1 MKLSIKIILSAIA
14 LLLLITMI
22 NYKQKDPYFFLQPQ
36 LPFTQEDKAFDLSK
50 EGSESEFEFWILPNK
65 KEDVL
70 PLWHMVGVSCVYSD
84 GKNLI
89 RTESVRLE
97 VGVAFYQNGK
107 WIDVSVFGK
116 KKPPSDEIEL
126 INYQVPIDNKL
137 VFMSG
142 SSGGN
147 QVFKGQEKYIEIHQA
162 FVFKPVGYGLYK
174 ANMKVISPK
183 SEFSTVPTYPHVEL
197 ARRGK

>member
-1 MKLSIKIILSAIA
+1 MIGVASSPNKHNELKRQTGDYTQTVNRPYAFIIEINNDNHSIGVFMKLSIKIILSAIA

-70 PLWHMVGVSCVYSD
+70 PLWHMVGVSCVYPD

-116 KKPPSDEIEL
+116 KKPPSDEIEI
-126 INYQVPIDNKL
+126 INYQVPIDNKM

-142 SSGGN
+142 ISGGN
-147 QVFKGQEKYIEIHQA
+147 QV
-162 FVFKPVGYGLYK
+162 L
-174 ANMKVISPK
+174 
-183 SEFSTVPTYPHVEL
+183 
-197 ARRGK
+197 

>member
-1 MKLSIKIILSAIA
+1 
-14 LLLLITMI
+14 
-22 NYKQKDPYFFLQPQ
+22 
-36 LPFTQEDKAFDLSK
+36 
-50 EGSESEFEFWILPNK
+50 
-65 KEDVL
+65 VL
-70 PLWHMVGVSCVYSD
+70 PLWHMVGVSCVYPD

-107 WIDVSVFGK
+107 WIDVSVFGN

-142 SSGGN
+142 ISGGN
-147 QVFKGQEKYIEIHQA
+147 QV
-162 FVFKPVGYGLYK
+162 L
-174 ANMKVISPK
+174 
-183 SEFSTVPTYPHVEL
+183 
-197 ARRGK
+197 

>member
-1 MKLSIKIILSAIA
+1 MIGVASSPTKHNELKRQTGDYTQTVNRPYAFIIEINNDNHSIGVFMKLSIKIILSAIA

-70 PLWHMVGVSCVYSD
+70 PLWHMVGVSCVYPD

-107 WIDVSVFGK
+107 WIDVSVFGN

-142 SSGGN
+142 ISGGN
-147 QVFKGQEKYIEIHQA
+147 QV
-162 FVFKPVGYGLYK
+162 
-174 ANMKVISPK
+174 S
-183 SEFSTVPTYPHVEL
+183 
-197 ARRGK
+197 